1 MIMKGISDQCN
12 FERFYLKRLVS
23 ILTTAILTS
32 SFLFCQDYKPFPTSD
47 AVWSVFLISGCD
59 NDSPSDTS
67 LLRYSIQGDTVYNE
81 EEYKKLIV
89 TRGDT
94 ANPVT
99 EFAGGFREESKR
111 IYYLG
116 QDFIGPGEGEELL
129 LYDFNVEINDT
140 IFHNNY
146 GSRKSIVLDIDSIM
160 IDDHFRKRYKVDN
173 GWWYHR
179 EDYIIEGM
187 GSVLNG
193 LLGHISMIPTCG
205 YHYWEHVCY
214 TENGQVLYKNPVF
227 TDCFAGVNL
236 SGIEATVVNRIRI
249 FPNPFSE
256 YFEVS
261 IPELRKDMTLKVHN
275 VRGQMI
281 SEMEIKVTS
290 FQVELEG
297 PPGIYILSILDKN
310 EQISRVK
317 IVKE

>member
-1 MIMKGISDQCN
+1 MKRISDQCN
-12 FERFYLKRLVS
+12 FERYYLKRLVS
-23 ILTTAILTS
+23 ILTIAILTS
-32 SFLFCQDYKPFPTSD
+32 SFSFCQEYKPFPTSD
-47 AVWSVFLISGCD
+47 AIWSVFLISGCD

-81 EEYKKLIV
+81 VEYKKLMV

-94 ANPVT
+94 TNPIT

-129 LYDFNVEINDT
+129 LYDFNVEVYDT
-140 IFHNNY
+140 IFHDNY
-146 GSRKSIVLDIDSIM
+146 GSRKSIVLEIDSVM
-160 IDDHFRKRYKVDN
+160 IDDQYRIRYKVDN

-179 EDYIIEGM
+179 EDFIIEGM
-187 GSVLNG
+187 GSIING
-193 LLGHISMIPTCG
+193 LLGHITMIPTCG

-236 SGIEATVVNRIRI
+236 SGIEPTEVHGIRV
-249 FPNPFSE
+249 FPNPFGK

-261 IPELRKDMTLKVHN
+261 IPEIRKNMTLEIHN
-275 VRGQMI
+275 ITGQLI
-281 SEMEIKVTS
+281 SEMEILETN
-290 FQVELEG
+290 FQVEIEE
-297 PPGIYILSILDKN
+297 PAGIYILSILDGN
-310 EQISRVK
+310 EQILRAK